1 MSENNKEFKESA
13 RFNKLEKLLTCSC
26 CNQIFMEPTTLFCQH
41 TFCQSCIIMNNE
53 NDNLECPK
61 CKESVVVPVA
71 CNFQLR
77 EIISKIYDDDFFK
90 ERKEKFEQML
100 ANNLKLKKKYEI
112 YKSYFNTLIGKVSE
126 SNGQFIASENNMM
139 AFGGFL

>member
-1 MSENNKEFKESA
+1 MSQDNQEFREST

-26 CNQIFMEPTTLFCQH
+26 CNQIFMEPATLFCQH

-61 CKESVVVPVA
+61 CKENVVVPVA
-71 CNFQLR
+71 NNFQLR
-77 EIISKIYDDDFFK
+77 DIITKIYGDDYFK
-90 ERKEKFEQML
+90 ERKQKFEQLL

-112 YKSYFNTLIGKVSE
+112 YKTYFNTLIGKISE
-126 SNGQFIASENNMM
+126 SNGQFIATDGNI
-139 AFGGFL
+139 GFNGFF